1 MKISDFIF
9 NFNKRLNS
17 ESLAFCRVRYY
28 LVNMKHIVFIT
39 DLAELNF
46 GQSVTN
52 AIESIIEDL
61 YSYGYINQ
69 KNITFVEH
77 YEATDFRKDTFD
89 IVDLTPKTT
98 WKNIS
103 FESVLELIG
112 EDLFKDIMVKSS
124 NDCKIID
131 YVKKICLKTNPFFDS
146 SYRPSNSFIR
156 RKIEIRDLMISKDE
170 ITHMIDSF
178 SNELD
183 IQKLLKK
190 DLSVLAEAYTD
201 NEEYICFSEF
211 PIGDGF
217 VDFVI
222 FSGRSRMEV
231 TLIEVKG
238 ANFNLVNA
246 NHYKNFNSHISKAS
260 SQIELRV
267 GNIFKN
273 LEYFRDFFH
282 KVREKAEKN
291 EKIYNSFIGPAGAL
305 LVDPNKDI
313 NIKTIIIGGRTN
325 DDVLESSIRQNY
337 ERSRIPPIRVES
349 WDTFIRRLKR

>member
-1 MKISDFIF
+1 MKISDFVF
-9 NFNKRLNS
+9 NFNKKSNS
-17 ESLAFCRVRYY
+17 DSLAFCRVRYY
-28 LVNMKHIVFIT
+28 LINMEHIVFIT
-39 DLAELNF
+39 DLGELNF

-61 YSYGYINQ
+61 YTYGYISE
-69 KNITFVEH
+69 KNITFIEH
-77 YEATDFRKDTFD
+77 YEPTDFREDTFD
-89 IVDLTPKTT
+89 IVELTPKTN
-98 WKNIS
+98 WKSIS
-103 FESVLELIG
+103 SKNVLELIG
-112 EDLFKDIMVKSS
+112 ENLFKDIMVKSS
-124 NDCKIID
+124 NNHKVID
-131 YVKKICLKTNPFFDS
+131 YIKRICLKTNPFFDS
-146 SYRPSNSFIR
+146 AYQPSNSFIK
-156 RKIEIRDLMISKDE
+156 RKIEIRDSMVSKDE
-170 ITHMIDSF
+170 ITRMIDSF
-178 SNELD
+178 SNELEL
-183 IQKLLKK
+183 QKLLKK
-190 DLSVLAEAYTD
+190 DLSIFAEAYTD

-222 FSGRSRMEV
+222 FSGRSRMDV

-238 ANFNLVNA
+238 ANFNLVNT

-273 LEYFRDFFH
+273 LEYFRGFFH
-282 KVREKAEKN
+282 NIREKAERN
-291 EKIYNSFIGPAGAL
+291 EKLHNSFIGPAGAL

-325 DDVLESSIRQNY
+325 DDLLESSIRQNY
-337 ERSRIPPIRVES
+337 ERNKTPPIRVES